1 MTAPDSPAPDVTATD
16 PAILAAEAELARL
29 RAEADAAEAQLKA
42 AQARA
47 ALAAAEAAAAKAK
60 ATGAPAQPA
69 SSSSQAS
76 SEPLPAVPHE
86 PAPTDTGIPTAGETA
101 ADATQGPA
109 RAPSSPPATQEQT
122 SPPTVSPTQA
132 TPTEPNQR
140 TIPPTQ
146 AGPLD
151 QEDIEKVTSGYTF
164 EEATL
169 DLGALLNGDPVPS
182 AQIRIPLGMMNRHG
196 LVAGATGT
204 GKTRTLQGLA
214 EQLAAK
220 GVPVFAADIKGDL
233 SGVATPGEPSEKLL
247 ARTEAIGQ
255 DWKPEASATEYFALG
270 GIGKGVPVRAT
281 VSGFGPLL
289 LSKVLGLNDTQESSL
304 GLVFHYA
311 DANGLAL
318 VDLSDLRAVLS
329 HLTSAEGKAEL
340 KELGG
345 LSAATAG
352 VILRELITFAD
363 AGADVFFGE
372 PEFDVADFIRTA
384 PDGRGI
390 ISLLEV
396 PGVIDKPAL
405 FSTFLMYLLAELFE
419 ILPEVGDADKPKLVF
434 FFDEAHLLF
443 KDASK
448 DFLAAIVQTVRLIR
462 SKGVGVFFVTQTP
475 KDVPSDVLAQLGSR
489 VQHALRAFTPDD
501 AKALRATVGTYPKS
515 GYDLERVLQ
524 ELGTGEAIVTVMS
537 EKGAPTP
544 VAWTRL
550 RAPQG
555 LMSPTPDP
563 AIEAAVKA
571 SPLLAKYGTA
581 IDRESAREIL
591 TAKMKA
597 ADDAAAAED
606 AALVKA
612 KADAE
617 YAKQKAAIDKQQ
629 AAADKSSAAA
639 EKKAQQEYERLLKK
653 TAGTTRT
660 SRSTQKSP
668 LDQILNSK
676 STQTILGGVI
686 RGIFGTGRR

>member
-1 MTAPDSPAPDVTATD
+1 MPAAP
-16 PAILAAEAELARL
+16 
-29 RAEADAAEAQLKA
+29 
-42 AQARA
+42 
-47 ALAAAEAAAAKAK
+47 
-60 ATGAPAQPA
+60 
-69 SSSSQAS
+69 
-76 SEPLPAVPHE
+76 E
-86 PAPTDTGIPTAGETA
+86 PAPA
-101 ADATQGPA
+101 APA
-109 RAPSSPPATQEQT
+109 APEAP
-122 SPPTVSPTQA
+122 
-132 TPTEPNQR
+132 EPS
-140 TIPPTQ
+140 

-151 QEDIEKVTSGYTF
+151 ADQISAITQGYSF
-164 EEATL
+164 EGGTL
-169 DLGALLNGDPVPS
+169 DLGALMNTDPVVG

-220 GVPVFAADIKGDL
+220 GVPVFAADMKGDL
-233 SGVATPGEPSEKLL
+233 SGVATPGEPSDKLL
-247 ARTEAIGQ
+247 ARTKAIGQ
-255 DWKPEASATEYFALG
+255 DWKPEASVTEYFALG

-289 LSKVLGLNDTQESSL
+289 LSKVLGLNATQESSL

-329 HLTSAEGKAEL
+329 WLTSDEGKGEL
-340 KELGG
+340 KDLGG

-363 AGADVFFGE
+363 DGADTFFGE
-372 PEFDVADFIRTA
+372 PELDVRDFLRTA
-384 PDGRGI
+384 PDGRGV

-396 PGVIDKPAL
+396 PGVADKPAL
-405 FSTFLMYLLAELFE
+405 FSTFLMYLLAELYE
-419 ILPEVGDADKPKLVF
+419 ILPEVGDLDKPKLVF

-448 DFLAAIVQTVRLIR
+448 DFLSSITQTVRLIR

-475 KDVPSDVLAQLGSR
+475 KDVPGDVLAQLGSR
-489 VQHALRAFTPDD
+489 IQHALRAFTPDD

-563 AIEAAVKA
+563 DIERAVHA

-581 IDRESAREIL
+581 IDPESAREIL
-591 TAKMKA
+591 TAKMN
-597 ADDAAAAED
+597 AAAEKD
-606 AALVKA
+606 AAEQAA
-612 KADAE
+612 KAQA
-617 YAKQKAAIDKQQ
+617 AAQKELDKQQ
-629 AAADKSSAAA
+629 AAAQKAQAAA
-639 EKKAQQEYERLLKK
+639 EKEQQREYDRLMKASGGASR
-653 TAGTTRT
+653 TRTTR
-660 SRSTQKSP
+660 KPDPSP
-668 LDQILNSK
+668 LDQVLNSK
-676 STQTILGGVI
+676 TTQTILNSVI
-686 RGIFGTGRR
+686 RGMFGTGRR

>member
-1 MTAPDSPAPDVTATD
+1 MN
-16 PAILAAEAELARL
+16 AADDAELARL
-29 RAEADAAEAQLKA
+29 QAEAEAAEAALKL
-42 AQARA
+42 AQAKA
-47 ALAAAEAAAAKAK
+47 ALAAARAAADAAD
-60 ATGAPAQPA
+60 AADSPAEPA
-69 SSSSQAS
+69 DA
-76 SEPLPAVPHE
+76 EPGPAE
-86 PAPTDTGIPTAGETA
+86 PAPEPAPAA
-101 ADATQGPA
+101 ADAA
-109 RAPSSPPATQEQT
+109 S
-122 SPPTVSPTQA
+122 
-132 TPTEPNQR
+132 
-140 TIPPTQ
+140 
-146 AGPLD
+146 GPLGAD
-151 QEDIEKVTSGYTF
+151 EIAAITAGYTF
-164 EEATL
+164 TGETL
-169 DLGALLNGDPVPS
+169 DLGALMNGDPVPT

-220 GVPVFAADIKGDL
+220 GVPVFAADMKGDL
-233 SGVATPGEPSEKLL
+233 SGVATPGESNEKLL
-247 ARTEAIGQ
+247 ARTQAIGQ
-255 DWKPEASATEYFALG
+255 DWKPEASVTEYFALG

-289 LSKVLGLNDTQESSL
+289 LSKVLGLNATQESSL

-311 DANGLAL
+311 DENGLAL

-329 HLTSAEGKAEL
+329 YLTSDEGKGEL

-345 LSAATAG
+345 LSSATAG

-363 AGADVFFGE
+363 DGADVFFGE
-372 PEFDVADFIRTA
+372 PEFDVHDFLRTA
-384 PDGRGI
+384 PDGRGV

-396 PGVIDKPAL
+396 PGVADKPAL
-405 FSTFLMYLLAELFE
+405 FSTFLMYLLAELYE
-419 ILPEVGDADKPKLVF
+419 LLPEVGDLDKPKLVF

-448 DFLAAIVQTVRLIR
+448 DFLSSITQTVRLIR

-475 KDVPSDVLAQLGSR
+475 KDVPSDVLGQLGSR

-563 AIEAAVKA
+563 DIERAVKA

-591 TAKMKA
+591 TAKMNA
-597 ADDAAAAED
+597 AAEADAAAE
-606 AALVKA
+606 AAKAKAAADKELAKQQAAIA
-612 KADAE
+612 KADA
-617 YAKQKAAIDKQQ
+617 
-629 AAADKSSAAA
+629 AA
-639 EKKAQQEYERLLKK
+639 EKERQREYDRLMKATGG
-653 TAGTTRT
+653 TAKSRTTRT
-660 SRSTQKSP
+660 TRKADASP

-676 STQTILGGVI
+676 STQTILNSVI
-686 RGIFGTGRR
+686 RGMFGTGRR

>member
-1 MTAPDSPAPDVTATD
+1 MTASAPEESAQTD
-16 PAILAAEAELARL
+16 PAVAAAEAELARL
-29 RAEADAAEAQLKA
+29 RAEAEAAEAQLKA
-42 AQARA
+42 AQAKA

-60 ATGAPAQPA
+60 VSGTSVPAA
-69 SSSSQAS
+69 SSAEDRSRNAGAS
-76 SEPLPAVPHE
+76 GEAAPHVSADPRSRTAQTPGSE
-86 PAPTDTGIPTAGETA
+86 
-101 ADATQGPA
+101 TQGPA
-109 RAPSSPPATQEQT
+109 GAPAPSPATHEQ
-122 SPPTVSPTQA
+122 PPQPPPPQ
-132 TPTEPNQR
+132 TED
-140 TIPPTQ
+140 
-146 AGPLD
+146 GPLTP
-151 QEDIEKVTSGYTF
+151 QEVEKVTSGYSF
-164 EEATL
+164 EGATL
-169 DLGALLNGDPVPS
+169 DLGALLNGDPVAS
-182 AQIRIPLGMMNRHG
+182 AQIRIPLPMMNRHG

-247 ARTEAIGQ
+247 ARTQAIGQ
-255 DWKPEASATEYFALG
+255 DWKPEASVTEYFALG
-270 GIGKGVPVRAT
+270 GVGKGVPVRAT

-318 VDLSDLRAVLS
+318 VDLSDLRAVLT
-329 HLTSAEGKAEL
+329 HLTSDEGKAEL

-372 PEFDVADFIRTA
+372 PEFDVADFLRTA
-384 PDGRGI
+384 PDGRGV

-501 AKALRATVGTYPKS
+501 AKALRATVGTYPRS

-555 LMSPTPDP
+555 LMSPTPEP
-563 AIEAAVKA
+563 AIVAAVNA

-591 TAKMKA
+591 AKKMQA

-606 AALVKA
+606 AALAKA

-629 AAADKSSAAA
+629 AAADKASAAA

-653 TAGTTRT
+653 TAGTSRT
-660 SRSTQKSP
+660 SRSAQRSP
-668 LDQILNSK
+668 IEQILNSK
-676 STQTILGGVI
+676 STEAILGGVI
-686 RGIFGTGRR
+686 RGIFGTGKR